1 MSATIWKR
9 ITFASIAVLWVVGI
23 GYTLSKPVHLDET
36 NFLAMVQGE
45 FWRPHNILIN
55 WEGQTQRAFD
65 VLSNPPGMVWLLWP
79 LKNGHIWLMRL
90 WVLPWLILAIW
101 GMYKIASI
109 WNKGQDM
116 LLLCACSPFLAI
128 SATTLMPDMVLFACV
143 VVGIGPLIALE
154 YSVSRDKQIPIYASV
169 FLGLSP
175 LFRYSGLALLPVS
188 VLWLFYRK
196 PTRYWLHSLIICVP
210 TMLLCAHDLCVYGQ
224 WHFWHMIAF
233 QQEQASFTSFFHKI
247 LAFSAMLL
255 GYIPCVLGIGGWW
268 LWQRNMRISI
278 IKIVSIVVVL
288 VCFLGVV
295 YDHQFIEQIDG
306 LAIGWNILCI
316 VMGCGLI
323 LQSIQYFWKQ
333 KQYIFVLWLVGGCV
347 FLLSLRFAATR
358 YWVPF
363 VVPVYIYTIQEII
376 PLLEKKILYILGMF
390 FSFLSWGL
398 AGDDMLFAQAQ
409 QMLVQQSKQACVDI
423 QQRYTIQDFYYA
435 GHWGFQYY
443 FEIENWKIV
452 ENDTIIPNN
461 VCSVRSL
468 RSWPQETLDDCW
480 QYTEILTYSPS
491 DVLLYSP
498 FRVHSPTMHS
508 NYHSYMISD
517 SPPIP
522 TFAPWAVSYDMWDQ
536 VLLRV
541 SCNRR

>member
-9 ITFASIAVLWVVGI
+9 ITFAIIALLWIVGI
-23 GYTLSKPVHLDET
+23 VYTLHKPVHLDET

-45 FWRPHNILIN
+45 FWTPHNILIN

-79 LKNGHIWLMRL
+79 MKNSSVWIMRL
-90 WVLPWLILAIW
+90 WVLPWLILAVW

-109 WNKGQDM
+109 WNKGQEM
-116 LLLCACSPFLAI
+116 LLLCACSPFLSI

-143 VVGIGPLIALE
+143 VVGVGPLIAVE
-154 YSVSRDKQIPIYASV
+154 ETISQDKHMPMYASI

-175 LFRYSGLALLPVS
+175 LFRYSGLALLPLS

-196 PTRYWLHSLIICVP
+196 PTKYWLHALIICVP
-210 TMLLCAHDLCVYGQ
+210 TMLLCAHDLYVYGQ

-233 QQEQASFTSFFHKI
+233 QQEQASFTSFLHKT
-247 LAFSAMLL
+247 LAFSAMLM
-255 GYIPCVLGIGGWW
+255 GYIPLVLSIVGWL
-268 LWQRNMRISI
+268 LWQRKIILSI
-278 IKIVSIVVVL
+278 QNILSIFVVM
-288 VCFLGVV
+288 VCFFGVV
-295 YDHQFIEQIDG
+295 YDYHFLDKIDII
-306 LAIGWNILCI
+306 AIGWNILCI
-316 VMGCGLI
+316 VIGTGLV
-323 LQSIQYFWKQ
+323 LQSILYFRKQ
-333 KQYIFVLWLVGGCV
+333 RQYILVLWLVGGCV

-363 VVPVYIYTIQEII
+363 VIPIYIYTLREII
-376 PLLEKKILYILGMF
+376 PILEKKILYILGMF
-390 FSFLSWGL
+390 FSLLAWGL
-398 AGDDMLFAQAQ
+398 AWDDMLFAQAQ
-409 QMLVQQSKQACVDI
+409 QILGLQSKQTCFDI
-423 QQRYTIQDFYYA
+423 QKKYSIQDFYYA

-443 FEIENWKIV
+443 FETQKWKTI

-461 VCSVRSL
+461 VCSVQSL

-480 QYTEILTYSPS
+480 QYTEILTYAPS
-491 DVLLYSP
+491 EVLLYSP

-508 NYHSYMISD
+508 NYHSYMISN

-522 TFAPWAVSYDMWDQ
+522 TFAPWAISQDMWDQ